1 MSTHPILQTAHL
13 VIFDK
18 DGTLLDFHAM
28 WGRWIRELA
37 LRLER
42 ASGTL
47 IADRLFHAVGFDPL
61 LGKIDPEGVLAL
73 ATMAEA
79 HDFVAELLRDVGSS
93 EAAVA
98 DVMAAAWVVPNPV
111 MYARPLADLPALFG
125 ALRSQGC
132 KIAIATIDD
141 RAPTAATLA
150 ALELIPLV
158 DAMACADDG
167 FLLKPA
173 PDAVFMLCQQL
184 GVSPERTVVVG
195 DSASDLRM
203 GRAAG
208 VGVVI
213 GVRSG
218 IGTDEILAPL
228 ADLLIDSVAELYH

>member
-1 MSTHPILQTAHL
+1 MSIHPILKAARL

-42 ASGTL
+42 ASGV
-47 IADRLFHAVGFDPL
+47 IVAARLFSAVGFDSVS
-61 LGKIDPEGVLAL
+61 GKVDPGGVLAL
-73 ATMAEA
+73 ATMTEA
-79 HDFVAELLRDVGSS
+79 HDFIAQLLRDVGLS

-98 DVMAAAWVVPNPV
+98 DVMAVAWVVPDPV
-111 MYARPLADLPALFG
+111 MYAHPLADLPMLFG
-125 ALRSQGC
+125 ALRAQGC

-150 ALELIPLV
+150 ALELTPLV

-167 FLLKPA
+167 FPLKPA
-173 PDAVFMLCQQL
+173 PDAVLVLCQQL
-184 GVSPERTVVVG
+184 GVPPERTVVVG

-218 IGTDEILAPL
+218 IGIDETLAPL
-228 ADLLIDSVAELYH
+228 ADLLINSVAEMYH